1 MEMQVQSAL
10 NFSGTVSDAGWKGN
24 LDLETCKEEDIML
37 RMDKQPASQE
47 SQVENIGHTR
57 RSR

>member
-10 NFSGTVSDAGWKGN
+10 NFSGTESDAGQKGN
-24 LDLETCKEEDIML
+24 LDLETCKKHDIML
-37 RMDKQPASQE
+37 GVDKQPASQE
-47 SQVENIGHTR
+47 SQVENIEHTW